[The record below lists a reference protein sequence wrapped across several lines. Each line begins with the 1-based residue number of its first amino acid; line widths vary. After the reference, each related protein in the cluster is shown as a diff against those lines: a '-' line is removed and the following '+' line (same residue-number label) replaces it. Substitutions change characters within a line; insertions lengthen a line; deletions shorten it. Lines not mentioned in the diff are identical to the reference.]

1 MKASKNRLDGFE
13 GVIRNTIREVV
24 NFNKCSAWEWED
36 FEQELILHLLKT
48 KAKFDNEDDFR
59 YAVKSI
65 VRNKLINLEKWRHR
79 EKRNHFLIASIE
91 EKVSITADK
100 THLDVI
106 KDETFDPPDK
116 ITENKPTVW
125 KVVEGKS
132 DFYKE
137 LLRLMLKHHEV
148 AAVARVMGKPRATI
162 SYHWDKLKKWINDAG
177 LKK

>member
-36 FEQELILHLLKT
+36 FEQELILHLLEAKS
-48 KAKFDNEDDFR
+48 KFDNEDDFR
-59 YAVKSI
+59 HAVKSI

-79 EKRNHFLIASIE
+79 EKRNHFSIASIE
-91 EKVSITADK
+91 EKISITADE

-106 KDETFDPPDK
+106 EDETFDPPDK
-116 ITENKPTVW
+116 ITESKPTVW

-148 AAVARVMGKPRATI
+148 AAVAREMGKPRTTI
-162 SYHWDKLKKWINDAG
+162 SYHWDKLKKWIEDAG